1 MRVNECVAC
10 CVRACVRACVRNNNN
25 NNNNNFKAES
35 GYKMAEAHDLYYIAA
50 RDLYYWC
57 VLVVH

>member
-1 MRVNECVAC
+1 ML
-10 CVRACVRACVRNNNN
+10 RACVRARARNNNNNN